1 MDRFQAFAIHFL
13 CFFIYIIDSIWSIR
27 KSLKQHVFTNSEA
40 ATGDVLKKKYILR
53 NFALGVQLYLKIVSD
68 TGVFLRVLRNF

>member
-1 MDRFQAFAIHFL
+1 MDRFKAFAIHFL

-40 ATGDVLKKKYILR
+40 ATRDVLRKKYILS

-68 TGVFLRVLRNF
+68 TGVFQRILRIF

>member
-1 MDRFQAFAIHFL
+1 MDRFKAFAIHFL

-40 ATGDVLKKKYILR
+40 ATGDVLRKKYILR

>member
-1 MDRFQAFAIHFL
+1 MDRFKAFAIHFL
-13 CFFIYIIDSIWSIR
+13 CFFVYIIYSIWSIR

-40 ATGDVLKKKYILR
+40 GTGDVLRKKYILI

-68 TGVFLRVLRNF
+68 TGVFLRILRNF

>member
-1 MDRFQAFAIHFL
+1 MDRFKAFAIHFL

-40 ATGDVLKKKYILR
+40 ATGDVLKKIYILR